1 MRKYI
6 STSQVRRSMERVGLF
21 HIFFGT
27 TFLVLKKND
36 APIGQTMH
44 LSLDAENR
52 EHLKKYFRLHPK
64 SDYFFTPFQVKK
76 NEGRWRDPKYASTS
90 LQAINTQGFAGALL
104 HEKNE
109 KIWGWND
116 GYLEFLSSKLP
127 KGKKIPLL
135 DFSIWFLREEDF
147 NSDATPHS
155 IVEKFLKLFNISSNE
170 INALFDGIGD
180 GSFPEKD
187 FFSGGAAK
195 WEDIIEGFG
204 VPIDVPPETGAILH
218 FLEFSG
224 LGPVKKMELA
234 PGSRFNIV
242 TGDNGL
248 GKSFLLDV
256 VWWALTQEWADQ
268 MIVPMEPVATPPQ
281 IKFSVGNKPSINPVT
296 AEFQP
301 KSYKWK
307 VPALSSMSGLV
318 IYGRVDGSFV
328 VWDPASSFHEEAGA
342 TFSSFTRDSVW
353 NGDEKTEGLLR
364 DWVRWQTRAD
374 EFPAFE
380 TFQKVIQRLKPP
392 DWGEFSIG
400 KPQRIRGW
408 KMEIPTLIH
417 PYGTVPVV
425 YESAGIRR
433 ILTLTYLIV
442 WAWEEHKIQAK
453 ANGKRE
459 ERQMVI
465 LLDEAEAHLHPR
477 WQRVLLRALLG
488 IAQDLHEELSIQYF
502 IASHSPLV
510 LASAESI
517 WDANKDKLFH
527 LNMDD
532 RGRVNFDEIEFEL
545 RGSVDSWLKSP
556 SFDELHP
563 GSESAEVALINAKAL
578 LKSPQPSKEKI
589 EEASKS
595 LATHLAADDPF
606 WMRWI
611 VFAMQNGV
619 EL

>member
-1 MRKYI
+1 MSKYI
-6 STSQVRRSMERVGLF
+6 SATQLRHAMLSIAPF
-21 HIFFGT
+21 HVFYGT

-36 APIGQTMH
+36 APVGSTMH
-44 LSLDAENR
+44 ISLDAENR
-52 EHLKKYFRLHPK
+52 EHLKKYFRPHPK
-64 SDYFFTPFQVKK
+64 SDYFFTPFKVKK

-90 LQAINTQGFAGALL
+90 LQAINTQGFAAALL

-109 KIWGWND
+109 KIWGLDNN
-116 GYLEFLSSKLP
+116 YLTFLSSKLP

-135 DFSIWFLREEDF
+135 EFSCWFSKEEF
-147 NSDATPHS
+147 FASDAKPREVADRFVKKFNLSVQELDELFEDNRDNLLSDENFFSTS
-155 IVEKFLKLFNISSNE
+155 EADWEEIVEE
-170 INALFDGIGD
+170 Y
-180 GSFPEKD
+180 
-187 FFSGGAAK
+187 
-195 WEDIIEGFG
+195 G
-204 VPIDVPPETGAILH
+204 VPSDVPPETGAILH

-224 LGPVKKMELA
+224 LGPVKKMKIE
-234 PGSRFNIV
+234 PGNRFNIV

-256 VWWALTQEWADQ
+256 VWWALTQEWADH
-268 MIVPMEPVATPPQ
+268 MIVPIEPVATPPQ
-281 IKFSVGNKPSINPVT
+281 IKFSVGSRLSSPVI

-301 KSYKWK
+301 KNYKWK
-307 VPALSSMSGLV
+307 VPNLSSKSGLV

-328 VWDPASSFHEEAGA
+328 VWDPAHSEMDDSKDKFYN
-342 TFSSFTRDSVW
+342 FTRDSVW
-353 NGDEKTEGLLR
+353 TGDDKTEGLLR

-392 DWGEFSIG
+392 DWGGLSIG
-400 KPQRIRGW
+400 KPQRVRGW
-408 KMEIPTLIH
+408 GMEIPTLIH
-417 PYGTVPVV
+417 PYGSVPVV

-453 ANGKRE
+453 SSGRRE

-488 IAQDLHEELSIQYF
+488 ISQDLHEELSIQYF

-510 LASAESI
+510 LASAEPI
-517 WDANKDKLFH
+517 WDINTDKLFH
-527 LNMDD
+527 LNMDNT
-532 RGRVNFDEIEFEL
+532 GRVSFEEVGFEI
-545 RGSVDSWLKSP
+545 RGSVNSWLESP
-556 SFDELHP
+556 SFDGLHP
-563 GSESAEVALINAKAL
+563 GSESAEFALSKARNL
-578 LKSPQPSKEKI
+578 LNSKQVSKREL
-589 EEASKS
+589 EETSKL
-595 LATHLAADDPF
+595 LANHIAADDPF

-611 VFAMQNGV
+611 VFAVQNGV
-619 EL
+619 DL